1 MRSVAPKYG
10 ATKRGPKAK
19 SKAKPAVREPT
30 GDGPIMILVREILSG
45 MKGLEP
51 DITAGWCANVES
63 AAAAMESGATVQD
76 WLGTSSEEAQVTMKA
91 FVAEMTC
98 MLRSGSAGRLPNTC
112 TAPHARVTA
121 V

>member
-1 MRSVAPKYG
+1 MRSTAPKYG
-10 ATKRGPKAK
+10 AAKRGPKPK

-76 WLGTSSEEAQVTMKA
+76 LS
-91 FVAEMTC
+91 
-98 MLRSGSAGRLPNTC
+98 LI
-112 TAPHARVTA
+112 HI
-121 V
+121 